1 MLKGPGQGVSNWS
14 GERPPTYQRPSSPQ
28 QRRGLEEARPSCPHW
43 PGAWN
48 VLGPGQ
54 SRWGGSGL
62 QSQCPS
68 PVTGEGP
75 SFATQMSSSGQGT
88 LGTVPLTWKEI

>member
-1 MLKGPGQGVSNWS
+1 MRGLAAPLEGAVEKSALKGPGQGASNWS
-14 GERPPTYQRPSSPQ
+14 RERPPTYQRPSSPQ
-28 QRRGLEEARPSCPHW
+28 QRWGLDEARPSCPHW

-68 PVTGEGP
+68 PVTG
-75 SFATQMSSSGQGT
+75 
-88 LGTVPLTWKEI
+88 